1 MTYEELQD
9 WIYLKSVRT
18 EEGVAKNLARIY
30 QGSLSR
36 VKVKLESY
44 REKTL
49 RGEVVPAF
57 EEFRLNKLHQE
68 IDAEINRLY
77 LAQGA
82 SIGEGFDKN
91 FTQTY
96 YYQSFGIERELNL
109 GAGLKFDYML
119 NTPVLNKAAVEAAF
133 SMKIAGHTFADRQ
146 GMNKQVMQWKLRE
159 VVAGVVAEGQTVQQ
173 LAMRF
178 RDLDDVF
185 SANKA
190 KAITTARTELL
201 RAYSYGND
209 EARTQAEDAGVQF
222 QFSWS
227 AALAGNTRPDHRAM
241 DGKRAQIID
250 GQPVFTLPDGS
261 KAAGPRM
268 VAMDSKGNQIGN
280 LAAGE
285 SINCRCRR
293 LDLPY
298 GIEPSARVA
307 QMPKGTWVEVNG
319 DMTADQWYK
328 MHYEEAA

>member
-30 QGSLSR
+30 QTSHSR
-36 VKVKLESY
+36 VQTKLESY
-44 REKTL
+44 REKAQ
-49 RGEVVPAF
+49 RGETVPEF
-57 EEFRLNKLHQE
+57 EEFRLNRLNQE

-77 LAQGA
+77 TMQGA
-82 SIGEGFDKN
+82 DIAEGFDTN

-133 SMKIAGHTFADRQ
+133 SMKIAGFTFSDRQ
-146 GMNKQVMQWKLRE
+146 GINKQVMQWKLRE
-159 VVAGVVAEGQTVQQ
+159 VVAGVVVEGQSVQQ
-173 LAMRF
+173 LAKRF

-185 SANKA
+185 GANKA
-190 KAITTARTELL
+190 KAETTARTELL
-201 RAYSYGND
+201 RACSYGND
-209 EARTQAEDAGVQF
+209 EAKIAAEEAGVWF
-222 QFSWS
+222 HFSWS
-227 AALAGNTRPDHRAM
+227 AAPAGNTRPDHRLM

-319 DMTADQWYK
+319 DMTAETWYK

>member
-1 MTYEELQD
+1 MTYAELQD

-36 VKVKLESY
+36 VETKLESY
-44 REKTL
+44 REKKL
-49 RGEVVPAF
+49 RGAIVPEF

-68 IDAEINRLY
+68 IGEEIASLYQTQAE
-77 LAQGA
+77 
-82 SIGEGFDKN
+82 SIYNGFDTN

-133 SMKIAGHTFADRQ
+133 SMKIAGFTFADRQ
-146 GMNKQVMQWKLRE
+146 GINKQVMQWKLRE
-159 VVAGVVAEGQTVQQ
+159 VVSGVIAEGQSVEQ
-173 LAMRF
+173 LAKRF
-178 RDLDDVF
+178 RNLDDVF
-185 SANKA
+185 GANKA
-190 KAITTARTELL
+190 KAMTTARTELL

-209 EARTQAEDAGVQF
+209 EAKTQADDAGVQF

-268 VAMDSKGNQIGN
+268 VAVDSKGNQIGN
-280 LAAGE
+280 LAADE

-298 GIEPSARVA
+298 GIQPSARVA

-319 DMTADQWYK
+319 DMTAEKWYK